1 MPTTILGGGIS
12 GLAAAYYLTKT
23 GCKNIRLLEATSY
36 LGGWIITKKFTDKGF
51 LFETGPRTL
60 RPFGP
65 KGQTTLELIENL
77 GLSELVVPITANH
90 AAAKN
95 RMIFVDNQLCM
106 LPSSISGL
114 FKTLPPFS
122 KPLYSAILHD
132 LKTGR
137 SKQSFDDES
146 IYDFAERRFGTE
158 IAKYAISAMICGI
171 CAGDAR
177 EISVKF
183 LMEDLFT
190 REQKYGGVCKAI
202 MIGMLPGGSSD
213 KKINIP
219 IKSELVKRSI
229 KEKWRIYS
237 LDGGLNTLPATL
249 ETYLTNH
256 DNILIKLNSKC
267 NEIVF
272 NENTVHV
279 HNNDTTEFS
288 DFIVS
293 SLPAYQLGEIVQKQ
307 HAELSN
313 ELNSIP
319 YVDVAVINLQFDDP
333 NLLKQSA
340 FGFLVPPSENRSILG
355 VIYDSCCFDM
365 KQNTVLTVMMGG
377 RWFLERFG
385 AEPTNE
391 QLLDIAMR
399 EIRDILKIN
408 TKPNECKVNVL
419 RNCIPQYVLG
429 HTKRVANIREYIAE
443 HRLPLALC
451 GAAYDGVGV
460 NDVIYS
466 AKDAVKS
473 IK

>member
-1 MPTTILGGGIS
+1 MPTILGGGIS
-12 GLAAAYYLTKT
+12 GLAAGYYLTKN
-23 GCKNIRLLEATSY
+23 GYKNIRLFEATNY
-36 LGGWIITKKFTDKGF
+36 LGGWIKTKTFTDKGF

-65 KGQTTLELIENL
+65 KGQATLELIENL
-77 GLSELVVPITANH
+77 GLSERIVPITASH
-90 AAAKN
+90 SAAKN
-95 RMIFVDNQLCM
+95 RMIFVNNQLCM
-106 LPSSISGL
+106 LPSSLSGL

-132 LKTGR
+132 LKTGP
-137 SKQSFDDES
+137 SQKPLDDES

-158 IAKYAISAMICGI
+158 IAKYAISSMICGI

-183 LMEDLFT
+183 LMEDLFK

-202 MIGMLPGGSSD
+202 VYGMLTGESKV
-213 KKINIP
+213 KKSTQS
-219 IKSELVKRSI
+219 KLVQRAA
-229 KEKWRIYS
+229 KESWRIYS
-237 LDGGLNTLPATL
+237 LDGGLNTLPRTL
-249 ETYLTNH
+249 ETYLTDH
-256 DNILIKLNSKC
+256 MDISLELNSKC
-267 NEIVF
+267 NEITF
-272 NENTVHV
+272 NGDTVNLLVNDATVHA
-279 HNNDTTEFS
+279 S
-288 DFIVS
+288 DLIVS
-293 SLPAYQLGEIVQKQ
+293 SLPSYQLGKLVQKQ
-307 HAELSN
+307 HPELSN
-313 ELNSIP
+313 ALTSIS
-319 YVDVAVINLQFDDP
+319 YVDVAVVNLQFDDA

-377 RWFLERFG
+377 RWFRERFG
-385 AEPTNE
+385 AEPTDK
-391 QLLDIAMR
+391 QLLDIAMK

-408 TKPNECKVNVL
+408 KEPNQCKVNVL
-419 RNCIPQYVLG
+419 RKCIPQYVLG
-429 HTKRVANIREYIAE
+429 HRKCVTNIREYIAE
-443 HRLPLALC
+443 HKLPLVLC

-473 IK
+473 MKL